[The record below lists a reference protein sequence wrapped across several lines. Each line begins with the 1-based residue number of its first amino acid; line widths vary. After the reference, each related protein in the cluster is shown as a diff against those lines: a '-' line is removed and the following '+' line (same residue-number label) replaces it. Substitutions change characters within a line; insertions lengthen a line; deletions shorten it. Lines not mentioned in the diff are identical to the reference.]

1 MGNMCNQHAGI
12 NEAIISLFF
21 FFFWWAFI
29 SCIYY
34 AKESRGSV
42 K

>member
-21 FFFWWAFI
+21 FFLVGFYQLYLL
-29 SCIYY
+29 C
-34 AKESRGSV
+34 ERE
-42 K
+42 

>member
-21 FFFWWAFI
+21 F
-29 SCIYY
+29 S
-34 AKESRGSV
+34 GGLLSV
-42 K
+42 VFSMRKRVEGV

>member
-12 NEAIISLFF
+12 NEAIISLF